1 MRLALA
7 AVLCSLLVAPQAMA
21 QEEAEDLVIA
31 ARQAFRAG
39 TSLTKTGQWVDA
51 LAAYERSASLHAHA
65 TTTFNIAYC
74 ERALGHYT
82 RARVAFARAQAEN
95 TAAGGGELS
104 ATLRVKAEGYTTELD
119 RKLARLQVTVWP
131 KGAAIA
137 IDGRPLDAYGHDGTQ
152 IAGTRDLGAPEPV
165 ARRRFDVLVDPGDHT
180 VLLLVGTKEETHRL
194 DVAAGEVL
202 ALELRH
208 SGARHSGARVEPTT
222 PPGATAAYLAWGL
235 GGTGVLVGV
244 IAGAI
249 ALDRRSDLDDRCP
262 QRAACPTDAEDD
274 IALMQSAS
282 DVSTVG
288 FVVGGLTTTL
298 GFVLYLTADAANG
311 DVAIRAA
318 PGSVSLGGR
327 F

>member
-1 MRLALA
+1 MRFALA

-21 QEEAEDLVIA
+21 QAEANDLVIA

-82 RARVAFARAQAEN
+82 RARTAFARAQTEN
-95 TAAGGGELS
+95 TAAGGDELS
-104 ATLRVKAEGYTTELD
+104 ATLRVKAEGYSTEID

-131 KGAAIA
+131 AGAAIS
-137 IDGRPLDAYGHDGTQ
+137 IDGRPLDAYGHDGAQ
-152 IAGTRDLGAPEPV
+152 IAGTRDRGAPEPV
-165 ARRRFDVLVDPGDHT
+165 ARRSFDVLVDPGDHT
-180 VLLLVGTKEETHRL
+180 VLLLVGTKEETRRL

-202 ALELRH
+202 ALDLHHSGARH

-222 PPGATAAYLAWGL
+222 PPGATAAYVAWGL

-249 ALDRRSDLDDRCP
+249 ALDRRSELDDRCP

-288 FVVGGLTTTL
+288 FV
-298 GFVLYLTADAANG
+298 LYLTADAGSG